1 MFYFNSFCL
10 TENHIRTNC
19 HVSHVTRHSGLA
31 FCALCDHV
39 FAFLRSC
46 SVPLLSIHTY
56 STVCWMASSSSLLR
70 SIPISFPS
78 SKQWTLKST
87 RRSLR
92 ASATPT
98 QKARFVAR
106 RKESVSV
113 RQLQRPLSNVR
124 QMLINQFAF
133 NYSLYLFQ
141 YLHSSTLETKLD

>member
-1 MFYFNSFCL
+1 
-10 TENHIRTNC
+10 
-19 HVSHVTRHSGLA
+19 
-31 FCALCDHV
+31 
-39 FAFLRSC
+39 
-46 SVPLLSIHTY
+46 
-56 STVCWMASSSSLLR
+56 MASSSSLLR